1 MVQERKN
8 RLMAYR
14 VEQGLYVQK
23 RESTR
28 AAAAY
33 LANYGVPMH
42 VSIRVLSTPNKRDMT
57 EIPPQG
63 LWFDIVRNAGAT
75 YGARTD
81 LS

>member
-42 VSIRVLSTPNKRDMT
+42 VSIRVLSTPHKRDMS
-57 EIPPQG
+57 EPVPQAF
-63 LWFDIVRNAGAT
+63 WFDIVRNAGAT
-75 YGARTD
+75 YGATTD
-81 LS
+81 LI

>member
-14 VEQGLYVQK
+14 VDQGLYVQK
-23 RESTR
+23 QVSTK

-42 VSIRVLSTPNKRDMT
+42 VSIRVLSTPHKRDMG
-57 EIPPQG
+57 PPSPQAF
-63 LWFDIVRNAGAT
+63 WFDIVRGAGAT
-75 YGARTD
+75 YGARHEFF
-81 LS
+81 